1 MTLATDPQLK
11 IYTPAEYL
19 ALEETATERHEYRD
33 GKIVQMTGATTDHNQ
48 ICLNFVSV
56 FKAAL
61 RGQGYRIFMTDVKVG
76 IPDYA
81 VYTYPDLLIVQGQPV
96 YEGEKK
102 LVVLNPYAIV
112 EVLSKSTQSYDR
124 GEKFF
129 YYRSLPSLQEY
140 LLIDQYSYHLEQ
152 YVRQGSDRWLLR
164 LYDGAETKLE
174 LGSLPLAIEAA
185 DLYEDVEFPA
195 EVE

>member
-1 MTLATDPQLK
+1 MMLATDPQPK
-11 IYTPAEYL
+11 ISTPAEYL
-19 ALEETATERHEYRD
+19 ALEEVATERHEYRN
-33 GKIVQMTGATTDHNQ
+33 GAIVQMTGATTDHNQ

-61 RGQGYRIFMTDVKVG
+61 RGQGYRIFMTDVKVK
-76 IPDYA
+76 IPDYSI
-81 VYTYPDLLIVQGQPV
+81 YTYPDLLIVQGQPV

-112 EVLSKSTQSYDR
+112 EVLLESTQSYDR

-140 LLIDQYSYHLEQ
+140 ILIDQYSYHLEQ

-164 LYDGAETKLE
+164 LYDGAALNLE
-174 LGSLPLAIEAA
+174 FGSLPLAIAAA
-185 DLYEDVEFPA
+185 DLYEEVEFPA
-195 EVE
+195 EGE

>member
-1 MTLATDPQLK
+1 MTLATNPQPK

-19 ALEETATERHEYRD
+19 ALEEVATERHEYRD
-33 GKIVQMTGATTDHNQ
+33 GKIIQMTGATTDHNQ
-48 ICLNFVSV
+48 ICLNVVSV
-56 FKAAL
+56 CKAAL
-61 RGQGYRIFMTDVKVG
+61 RGQGYRIFMADVKVK
-76 IPDYA
+76 IPDYS
-81 VYTYPDLLIVQGQPV
+81 VYTYPDVLVVKGKPV

-112 EVLSKSTQSYDR
+112 EVLSESTQSYDR

-140 LLIDQYSYHLEQ
+140 VLVDQYSYHLEQ
-152 YVRQGSDRWLLR
+152 YLRQGSDRWLLR
-164 LYDGAETKLE
+164 LYDGAALNLE
-174 LGSLPLAIEAA
+174 LGSLSLAIDAA
-185 DLYEDVEFPA
+185 ALYEDVELPA